1 MSTLRV
7 DNIQEYTSN
16 NTIKLDSA
24 ASETVNTVSSS
35 SGELV
40 LNATSG
46 GFFKVTLTEDISTWT
61 INNLPAGRVTVLTVV
76 FTQDTT
82 TRTVVSSIN
91 STAAITSGGSGWIM
105 STDSGAIDV
114 VTIMYDGTNYFLIPQ
129 QDWS

>member
-7 DNIQEYTSN
+7 DNIEEYTSN

-35 SGELV
+35 SGTLV

-46 GFFKVTLTEDISTWT
+46 GFFKVTLTEDITTWT
-61 INNLPAGRVTVLTVV
+61 INNLPAGRVTVLTIV

-82 TRTVVSSIN
+82 ARTVVSSIN
-91 STAAITSGGSGWIM
+91 STAAITSGGSGWTM

-129 QDWS
+129 QNWS